1 MRYDP
6 THVLD
11 PAIRTVRGDALN
23 PGDEVRFTS
32 EGGRNAHLCTVGEEG
47 FEPDPYCFYDVL
59 KAGPDPID
67 EKAQRLYR
75 AIYPSVDFAWECQDE
90 LRTKK
95 KWRELASQVEF
106 IE

>member
-1 MRYDP
+1 MSDP

-11 PAIRTVRGDALN
+11 PAICTVWGVALI

-32 EGGRNAHLCTVGEEG
+32 EGGRNAHLRTVGEEG
-47 FEPDPYCFYDVL
+47 FEPSPYLFYDVL
-59 KAGPDPID
+59 KAGPDPIE
-67 EKAQRLYR
+67 EKAQRFYCVVN
-75 AIYPSVDFAWECQDE
+75 PSVDFAWEYQDE

>member
-1 MRYDP
+1 M
-6 THVLD
+6 
-11 PAIRTVRGDALN
+11 N

-32 EGGRNAHLCTVGEEG
+32 EGGRNAHLCTVGEGG

-59 KAGPDPID
+59 KAGPDPIE

-75 AIYPSVDFAWECQDE
+75 VVTPSVDFAWEYQDE
-90 LRTKK
+90 GVKR

-106 IE
+106 VE

>member
-1 MRYDP
+1 MSDH

-11 PAIRTVRGDALN
+11 PAIRTVRGDALT

-32 EGGRNAHLCTVGEEG
+32 EGGRNAHLRTAGEAG
-47 FEPDPYCFYDVL
+47 FEPSPYRFYDVL
-59 KAGPDPID
+59 KAGPDPIE

-75 AIYPSVDFAWECQDE
+75 IVNPSVDFAWEYQDGQ
-90 LRTKK
+90 LKR

-106 IE
+106 VG